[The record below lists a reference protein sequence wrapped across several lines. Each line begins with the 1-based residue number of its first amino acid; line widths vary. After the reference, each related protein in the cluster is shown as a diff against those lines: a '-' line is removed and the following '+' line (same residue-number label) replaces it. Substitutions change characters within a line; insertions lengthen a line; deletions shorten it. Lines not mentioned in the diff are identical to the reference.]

1 MGMIQFAG
9 VDSVA
14 NLEST
19 GFNRLARQPDE
30 QGEMYQ
36 PLDLLFTEELTTLPA
51 EVADD
56 ADVGTDVVDTVPED
70 ATEQL
75 ESFTN
80 MPPMFILNDEAA
92 SLSSARLAQP
102 DVEMNSGKEGG
113 AVQDR
118 APSILAQPDAEINSG
133 KEGGAVHDRAPSISV
148 ALRSLSVYGR
158 SETERP
164 HIVEQTTLGKDK
176 PAFSVTDFSR
186 MMVGQQ
192 AAQTGDL
199 PLRDKLI
206 ASLQPLLGGKVPFEL
221 DSGVPELKGGMG
233 NLLSSPLSRPSEYQW
248 APAKLADNPAHWG
261 QQLVDVLKDKVELQ
275 VNQQIK
281 QAHIRLDP
289 PELGRL
295 ELTVRVDGDRLNVQL
310 NVTNPAVRDALIQS
324 MERLRMSLAPHHVG
338 GVEVNVGQ
346 GGEQGQQEKWQ
357 QQQIMAGRR
366 QWQEDIEP
374 TDSTMRDWLNTLV

>member
-1 MGMIQFAG
+1 MIQFAG
-9 VDSVA
+9 VDSLA

-30 QGEMYQ
+30 QGEMYH
-36 PLDLLFTEELTTLPA
+36 PLDLAFTEELTALPA
-51 EVADD
+51 EGVDD
-56 ADVGTDVVDTVPED
+56 AEVDTDVVDAAPEA

-80 MPPMFILNDEAA
+80 MPPVFILNDEVTRLSAA
-92 SLSSARLAQP
+92 RP
-102 DVEMNSGKEGG
+102 
-113 AVQDR
+113 
-118 APSILAQPDAEINSG
+118 AQPDAVMNGG
-133 KEGGAVHDRAPSISV
+133 KEGGAVHDRAPAISA
-148 ALRSLSVYGR
+148 ALRSLSAYGR
-158 SETERP
+158 PETERG
-164 HIVEQTTLGKDK
+164 HVVEQAPLGKDK
-176 PAFSVTDFSR
+176 PAFSVTDLSR

-192 AAQTGDL
+192 AAQSGDL

-206 ASLQPLLGGKVPFEL
+206 ASLQPLLGGEVPAEHE
-221 DSGVPELKGGMG
+221 SRVSELKGLVG
-233 NLLSSPLSRPSEYQW
+233 NLLSSPVSRPAEYQW
-248 APAKLADNPAHWG
+248 APAKLADNPAQWG

-295 ELTVRVDGDRLNVQL
+295 ELTVRIDGDRLNVQL

-324 MERLRMSLAPHHVG
+324 MERLRMSLAPHHAG

-346 GGEQGQQEKWQ
+346 GSEQGQQEKW

-366 QWQEDIEP
+366 QWQEELEP
-374 TDSTMRDWLNTLV
+374 TDGTMRDWLNTLV

>member
-1 MGMIQFAG
+1 MIQFAG
-9 VDSVA
+9 VDSLA

-30 QGEMYQ
+30 QGEMYH
-36 PLDLLFTEELTTLPA
+36 PLDLAFTEELTALPA
-51 EVADD
+51 EGVDD
-56 ADVGTDVVDTVPED
+56 AEVDTDVVDAAPEA

-80 MPPMFILNDEAA
+80 MPPVFILNDEVTR
-92 SLSSARLAQP
+92 LSAARLAQP
-102 DVEMNSGKEGG
+102 D
-113 AVQDR
+113 AVM
-118 APSILAQPDAEINSG
+118 NSG
-133 KEGGAVHDRAPSISV
+133 KEGGAVHDRAPAISA
-148 ALRSLSVYGR
+148 ALRSLSAYGR
-158 SETERP
+158 PETERG
-164 HIVEQTTLGKDK
+164 HVVEQAPLGKDK
-176 PAFSVTDFSR
+176 PAFSVTDLSR

-192 AAQTGDL
+192 AAQSGDL

-206 ASLQPLLGGKVPFEL
+206 ASLQPLLGGEVPAEHE
-221 DSGVPELKGGMG
+221 SGVSELKGLVG
-233 NLLSSPLSRPSEYQW
+233 NLLSSPVSRPAEYQW
-248 APAKLADNPAHWG
+248 APAKLADNPAQWG

-295 ELTVRVDGDRLNVQL
+295 ELTVRIDGDRLNVQL

-324 MERLRMSLAPHHVG
+324 MERLRMSLAPHHAG

-346 GGEQGQQEKWQ
+346 GSEQGQQEKW

-366 QWQEDIEP
+366 QWQEELEP
-374 TDSTMRDWLNTLV
+374 TDGTMRDWLNTLV